1 MTEYPQFVTE
11 KIESISKRTE
21 INQAEIAKEYEELFN
36 DPFIREDPQFTT
48 DEERHR
54 YAVAVL
60 WTRYVSRP
68 PVKPF
73 VVIPVG
79 FSGLRIARSGVA
91 TSNLFAFIKYGS
103 DTKLKRIVFRAE
115 VADMYKEIVLCSKY
129 EVKLGEFST
138 GDLIADNRAKFI
150 NPVATNLTPAGVLEK
165 LNPKRIALKEAEKMP
180 SRIDSTGYVDT
191 LDWRVVRGIIVSN
204 YRGKRDDGTE
214 FGVYGLSDATLNS
227 EPKVT
232 SDGKILRPGFTVWVP
247 PELMV
252 FEKESEIDAI
262 GTITI
267 SRKTNEASMNAFLLV
282 PVHAREVGGE

>member
-1 MTEYPQFVTE
+1 MTEYPEFVTE
-11 KIESISKRTE
+11 KIESISQRTE
-21 INQAEIAKEYEELFN
+21 IDKREIAKEYEELFN

-68 PVKPF
+68 PVKAF
-73 VVIPVG
+73 EVIPVG

-91 TSNLFAFIKYGS
+91 VSNLFAFVKFGGE
-103 DTKLKRIVFRAE
+103 TKLKRIVLRGE
-115 VADMYKEIVLCSKY
+115 VADLYKEIVLCSKY

-138 GDLIADNRAKFI
+138 GDLIADNRSKFV
-150 NPVATNLTPAGVLEK
+150 NPVALKLTPAKALEK
-165 LNPKRIALKEAEKMP
+165 LNLKMVTIKNAGKLP
-180 SRIDSTGYVDT
+180 SRIDSTGYVDS
-191 LDWRVVRGIIVSN
+191 LDWRVVRGIIVGD

-214 FGVYGLSDATLNS
+214 FGVYTLSDATVNS

-232 SDGKILRPGFTVWVP
+232 PDGKILRPGFTVWVP
-247 PELMV
+247 PELMIY
-252 FEKESEIDAI
+252 EKESEIDAV

-267 SRKTNEASMNAFLLV
+267 GRKTGEASMNAFLLA